1 MRPSIA
7 NHPRPSASPP
17 FSKATNCLT
26 PAPPSPPPTPNTIHP
41 PPLRQ
46 PETLGTLITIR
57 DSPGRGKGVF
67 ALIDIPRRTVLLAES
82 PLVTLID
89 TGTRA
94 DPLDSAVAELSPAAR
109 ASFFSLHHHASGGRE
124 SRSRAIVYSNGYSIR
139 DDLATGVFE
148 TASRIN
154 HSCVPNASYTWVAR
168 GKDGVGRMVFW
179 SRDGIRG
186 GEEVLVDYGHRR
198 EVLKRIYGFECDC
211 GGCRDEGGGAGDERE
226 RKGKEIWLTGVE
238 EGMESLDLARE

>member
-17 FSKATNCLT
+17 LSKPINSLT
-26 PAPPSPPPTPNTIHP
+26 PAPPSPPPTPNAIQP
-41 PPLRQ
+41 SPLCQ

-67 ALIDIPRRTVLLAES
+67 ALIDIPRGTVLLAEP

-94 DPLDSAVAELSPAAR
+94 DPLDSAVAALSPAAR
-109 ASFFSLHHHASGGRE
+109 ARFFSLHYHTSGARE

-154 HSCVPNASYTWVAR
+154 HSCVPNASYAWVAR
-168 GKDGVGRMVFW
+168 GEDGVGKMVFW
-179 SRDGIRG
+179 SRDGIKG

-211 GGCRDEGGGAGDERE
+211 GGCGDEGSGAGDERDG
-226 RKGKEIWLTGVE
+226 KGKEIGLTGIE
-238 EGMESLDLARE
+238 EGMQSLDLTRD